1 MKLFDVTSKKVEEVE
16 QLSFK
21 LEKDIQNLIEPNVE
35 TFFGLK
41 FIKSE
46 FTVDKYR
53 IDTLCFNEETNVAK
67 TK

>member
-1 MKLFDVTSKKVEEVE
+1 MKLFDITSKKVEEVE

-53 IDTLCFNEETNVAK
+53 IDTL
-67 TK
+67 